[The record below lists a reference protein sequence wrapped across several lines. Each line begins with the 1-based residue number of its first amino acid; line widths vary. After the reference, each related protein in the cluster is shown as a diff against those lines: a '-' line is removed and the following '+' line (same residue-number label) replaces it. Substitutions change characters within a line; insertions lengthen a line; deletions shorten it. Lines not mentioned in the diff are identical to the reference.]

1 MHPVLL
7 KLGPFT
13 VYSWGFMLAL
23 AVVIGIWGVG
33 KLFEREG
40 FSPDTAL
47 NMSIFMVLAGVI
59 GARLLYIVVY
69 EWQDFLNSP
78 SSVLW
83 RGNLAGLIWYGGFIG
98 GFLAYY
104 IYVKKNRL
112 PFFKIAD
119 MFAPYI
125 ALGYAIVR
133 IGCFLNG
140 CCYGAVT
147 DSACGVVFPYVDHFN
162 RYPTQL
168 YSSFLNLV
176 LFFILWRLYEQK
188 RFDGQVFAVYIIGYS
203 VYRFIIE
210 FFRESLINYGIFT
223 LGQVYTI
230 ALFVIGIIL
239 YWWLKTR
246 SHINSGRGG
255 NNG

>member
-23 AVVIGIWGVG
+23 AVVIGIWGIE
-33 KLFEREG
+33 KLFAKEG
-40 FSPDTAL
+40 LLPDTAL
-47 NMSIFMVLAGVI
+47 NMSIIMVLAGVV
-59 GARLLYIVVY
+59 GGRLLYIAVY
-69 EWQDFLNSP
+69 EWQDFLSNP
-78 SSVLW
+78 LAVLFT
-83 RGNLAGLIWYGGFIG
+83 GNLAGLIWYGGFMG

-104 IYVKKNRL
+104 IYVRKNGL

-140 CCYGAVT
+140 CCYGKIT
-147 DSACGVVFPYVDHFN
+147 DSVCGVVFPYVDHFH

-168 YSSFLNLV
+168 YSSFLNFI
-176 LFFILWRLYEQK
+176 LFFVLWQLYQRK
-188 RFDGQVFAVYIIGYS
+188 KFDGQVFALYIMGYS

-223 LGQVYTI
+223 LGQVYTL
-230 ALFVIGIIL
+230 ALFMIGLIL
-239 YWWLKTR
+239 YGWLKAK
-246 SHINSGRGG
+246 SHN
-255 NNG
+255 